1 MLHKKD
7 QFDSVLTIN
16 ESLALKELLA
26 GSICFQR
33 QYFGQA
39 LEAGYFRCKK
49 GNLLVSLT
57 IRDLTSFSVKL
68 SPVVPNQV
76 APVWECSAVLIKPS
90 WSFRRDR

>member
-7 QFDSVLTIN
+7 QFESALTIN

-39 LEAGYFRCKK
+39 LEVGYFRCKK
-49 GNLLVSLT
+49 RNPLVSLT
-57 IRDLTSFSVKL
+57 IRDLTSF
-68 SPVVPNQV
+68 
-76 APVWECSAVLIKPS
+76 LIKAESGRPQPG
-90 WSFRRDR
+90 FACVGVHCCPDPTQLVIQT